1 MKKYYN
7 NLPPL
12 FRCLIGLLF
21 IATTA
26 HAQNKTINGQ
36 VSSNDEGPLPG
47 VNILVKETTIGTVTD
62 INGNYSITVPDG
74 QNVLVFSSIGYTSE
88 EVEIGEQSTVD
99 VTLQP
104 DIQSL
109 SEVVVVGYGTQKRA
123 NVTGAVSSI
132 KAEDI
137 NNIVTANPTQALQGR
152 SAGVRV
158 EVNGGSPGAGANIII
173 RGTGTLSSVDP
184 LYVIDGVFSESMD
197 FLNPA
202 DIASIE
208 VLKDASAA
216 AIYGARAGQ
225 GVVIITTK
233 RGEQNQE
240 VQIELNASYG
250 WQKAYRQID
259 YMNAREYADFR
270 NIANDNDGVARA
282 PANNDQFDLSIDSDV
297 QDLSLRTAPIQNYSF
312 RVSGGGENT
321 TYSVSANRLDQEGIV
336 VASRFQ
342 RNSLSVNTGVEKGRF
357 KLSQSLFLSNQ
368 INNPNTDFGSEF
380 GHIPT
385 APIFDATRDGG
396 YAAGNTIFHGI
407 SRSTNFYGIAKLKSA
422 ENTTDNVLGSLNAE
436 YEILDGLTYN
446 LRLSLDYENARQY
459 LFTPTYNISNS
470 DVGQNP
476 VADLRDLRYKD
487 LPSSRIF

>member
-1 MKKYYN
+1 MKN
-7 NLPPL
+7 NRNRPTPILYLLGFL
-12 FRCLIGLLF
+12 FV
-21 IATTA
+21 ATTA
-26 HAQNKTINGQ
+26 RAQDMTVRGH
-36 VSSNDEGPLPG
+36 VSSGEEGALPG
-47 VNILVKETTIGTVTD
+47 VNILVKGTTLGTVTD
-62 INGNYSITVPDG
+62 VSGNYSITVPDG
-74 QNVLVFSSIGYTSE
+74 QSVLVFSSIGYASE
-88 EVEIGEQSTVD
+88 EMEVGGRSTVD
-99 VTLQP
+99 VVLQP

-158 EVNGGSPGAGANIII
+158 EVNGGSPGAGANVII

-202 DIASIE
+202 DIESIE

-233 RGEQNQE
+233 RGKLNQD

-259 YMNAREYADFR
+259 YTNAREYADFR

-282 PANNDQFDLSIDSDV
+282 LANDAEFDPSVDSDL
-297 QDLSLRTAPIQNYSF
+297 QSLSLRTAPIQNYSL
-312 RVSGGGENT
+312 RVSGGGRE
-321 TYSVSANRLDQEGIV
+321 Y
-336 VASRFQ
+336 
-342 RNSLSVNTGVEKGRF
+342 
-357 KLSQSLFLSNQ
+357 
-368 INNPNTDFGSEF
+368 
-380 GHIPT
+380 
-385 APIFDATRDGG
+385 
-396 YAAGNTIFHGI
+396 
-407 SRSTNFYGIAKLKSA
+407 
-422 ENTTDNVLGSLNAE
+422 NV
-436 YEILDGLTYN
+436 
-446 LRLSLDYENARQY
+446 
-459 LFTPTYNISNS
+459 
-470 DVGQNP
+470 
-476 VADLRDLRYKD
+476 
-487 LPSSRIF
+487 